1 MALTESQK
9 RHFAW
14 EFLRLNPEY
23 QAFWSDLS
31 LAKQEAARKHQR
43 MNVRTRLRGHSINSQ
58 KIVRE
63 FNVRAL
69 ERWCLTKI
77 YDWQEPLT
85 STQLEKLFAPIRPVT
100 EFYSAPWVGD
110 PRLYL
115 SIDPHGSLDEIK
127 QQVLARLKKQKETLQ
142 LPMKERKKPR
152 AIDLEYYLGILKC
165 YRDHLSGAHAENRAL
180 PNYGYTKG
188 WSKLEKALQA
198 KGFTDAD
205 QELLSHGT
213 LVAALNLRSDSP
225 FCFLG

>member
-1 MALTESQK
+1 MALTLSQK
-9 RHFAW
+9 RYYAW
-14 EFLRLNPEY
+14 EFLRRNPEY
-23 QAFWSDLS
+23 QSFWNDLS
-31 LAKQEAARKHQR
+31 VAKQEASRKHQR
-43 MNVRTRLRGHSINSQ
+43 MNSRTRLRGQSINSQ

-63 FNVRAL
+63 FNIRAL

-77 YDWQEPLT
+77 YDWQEHLT
-85 STQLEKLFAPIRPVT
+85 SAQLEKLFAPIRPVT

-115 SIDPHGSLDEIK
+115 AIDPHGSLEEIK
-127 QQVLARLKKQKETLQ
+127 QQVLARLKKQKVTLQ
-142 LPMKERKKPR
+142 LPLKERKKPR

-165 YRDHLSGAHAENRAL
+165 YRDHLSGPHAENRAL
-180 PNYGYTKG
+180 LNYGYTKG

-213 LVAALNLRSDSP
+213 LVAALNLRSGSP